1 MSEEQSVETASFED
15 LGLPAMLL
23 KSVRDVGYD
32 SPSPI
37 QAAAIPILLGGND
50 LIGQAQ
56 TGTGKTAAFALP
68 LLAGIDCKLNKPQLL
83 VLTPTRELALQVSE
97 AIQTYA
103 KHLPNMHVLPVYGG
117 QGMETQLR
125 KLSRGVQVIVG
136 TPGRSRPLEPG
147 TLDLCGCARW
157 FSMRRR
163 DAAHGLC

>member
-103 KHLPNMHVLPVYGG
+103 KHLPNMHVPRLWWSRYGDP
-117 QGMETQLR
+117 
-125 KLSRGVQVIVG
+125 I
-136 TPGRSRPLEPG
+136 
-147 TLDLCGCARW
+147 A
-157 FSMRRR
+157 
-163 DAAHGLC
+163 